1 MYFIF
6 YIRVSML
13 FMCTN
18 CALDDFNDSIT
29 LSIGTTDLITAIT
42 LLMLVYAIASL
53 MYTSIDLEVHDPIG
67 VMI

>member
-1 MYFIF
+1 
-6 YIRVSML
+6 ML